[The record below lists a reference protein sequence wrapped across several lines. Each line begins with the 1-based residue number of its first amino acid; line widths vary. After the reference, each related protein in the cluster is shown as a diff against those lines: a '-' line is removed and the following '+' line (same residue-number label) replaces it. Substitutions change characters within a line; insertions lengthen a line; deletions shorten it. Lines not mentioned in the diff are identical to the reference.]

1 MLSFSYTNLSFS
13 GLGRMMRVMQAPET
27 PPQPRLR
34 LTEARTQRGLSQQDV
49 AERIGTTHVNVSRWE
64 RGVTKPSPYFRRKL
78 SALFGKTEQELD
90 LLPGQAQGMAPTGA
104 TGSGTAAGQ
113 AQGMAPTGASTT
125 PASEAL
131 YDPAIPLLPAIPLI
145 GRDEDLA
152 RLKQRLRAGGSIALT
167 ALNGLPGV
175 GKTALSIAL
184 AHDPV
189 IRAHFRDG
197 ILWAGLG
204 PHPNI
209 PAHLSR
215 WGTLLGISATELAAM
230 TATTNGST
238 PASTEAWAR
247 TLHAAIGS
255 RSLLV

>member
-78 SALFGKTEQELD
+78 SALFGNTEQELD
-90 LLPGQAQGMAPTGA
+90 LLP
-104 TGSGTAAGQ
+104 GQ

-184 AHDPV
+184 AHDPE

-197 ILWAGLG
+197 VLWAALG
-204 PHPNI
+204 PNPNM
-209 PAHLSR
+209 PGLLSR
-215 WGTLLGISATELAAM
+215 WGTLLGVSANQM
-230 TATTNGST
+230 ATLNNY
-238 PASTEAWAR
+238 EAWAR
-247 TLHAAIGS
+247 ALRSAIGS
-255 RSLLV
+255 RTMLLVIDDAWELEEALTFKVGGPNC